1 MLEEG
6 KRIDDCTGYVGMPLP
21 GVYSADL
28 SLFVLEAGIKILERD
43 RPDIM
48 YLSLTD
54 YIQHKFA
61 PGTKEADNFYAAL
74 DNAFGRLVRAGA
86 IVALTG
92 DHGMNDKSNPDGTPR
107 VIYLQ
112 DVLDQKFGI
121 GTTKVILPITDPYVV
136 HHGALG
142 SFATIFYR
150 GPVPTVEAQ
159 ATLSALPGV
168 ETVLDRE
175 TAANPFRSPRRPH
188 RRSCRRGR

>member
-1 MLEEG
+1 
-6 KRIDDCTGYVGMPLP
+6 
-21 GVYSADL
+21 
-28 SLFVLEAGIKILERD
+28 
-43 RPDIM
+43 
-48 YLSLTD
+48 
-54 YIQHKFA
+54 
-61 PGTKEADNFYAAL
+61 
-74 DNAFGRLVRAGA
+74 
-86 IVALTG
+86 
-92 DHGMNDKSNPDGTPR
+92 MNDKSNPDGTPR

-175 TAANPFRSPRRPH
+175 TPPPVSISQATASAILSSWAMKGRSSAPDRA
-188 RRSCRRGR
+188 STT